1 MGIAPLNQIYRGA
14 SSVLSQYGHF
24 QQNKADDLCALRL
37 LRVIGPSDHATIVA
51 ASAIH
56 MGMPKYSDLATFI
69 VSRARKGMAFAI
81 CSMFLRELVVDVF
94 IFPSKKR
101 PTNKKRHYQ
110 IDKKFTLV

>member
-14 SSVLSQYGHF
+14 SFVLSQYGHF

-51 ASAIH
+51 TSAIH

-69 VSRARKGMAFAI
+69 VSTARKGMAFAI
-81 CSMFLRELVVDVF
+81 CSMFLRELVVDFF
-94 IFPSKKR
+94 ILSLKKC
-101 PTNKKRHYQ
+101 PTNKKGITKPIKNLR
-110 IDKKFTLV
+110 

>member
-24 QQNKADDLCALRL
+24 QQNKADDLCALRV
-37 LRVIGPSDHATIVA
+37 LRVIGPSDYATIVA
-51 ASAIH
+51 TSAIH

-69 VSRARKGMAFAI
+69 VSTARKGMAFAI

-94 IFPSKKR
+94 ILSLKSAPPIKR
-101 PTNKKRHYQ
+101 ALPNR
-110 IDKKFTLV
+110 